1 MYTHAREYPHLAGK
15 TDDEIRAIAR
25 QGMDGKPQLRTI
37 MRTRNLAVF
46 SAMGVSIIAL
56 MIAGGW
62 SLGQSMLV
70 AGGVAT
76 AFLLIWNVVWVNTVL
91 FQITKDAVNSGK

>member
-1 MYTHAREYPHLAGK
+1 
-15 TDDEIRAIAR
+15 
-25 QGMDGKPQLRTI
+25 